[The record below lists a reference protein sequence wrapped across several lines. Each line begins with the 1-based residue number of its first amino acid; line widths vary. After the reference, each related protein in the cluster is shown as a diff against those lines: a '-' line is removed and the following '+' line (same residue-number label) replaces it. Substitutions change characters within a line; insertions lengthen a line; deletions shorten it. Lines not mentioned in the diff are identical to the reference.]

1 MSEKLDERVVK
12 LEFDNANFEK
22 KVKQTQKSLEKLDD
36 QLAFKNGTDGIQ
48 RVEAT
53 FSHFQMVAFA
63 VLNRIT
69 NRAIDFG
76 VQLVKSLSVDNIT
89 AGWTKFGEKT
99 TSVATMAAQKIKI
112 AGKVIDDYGE
122 KMEVINEQLDKL
134 NWFTDETSYN
144 FTDMV
149 DNIGKFTAAGRSLDE
164 SVKAMMGIANWAA
177 LSGQNAATASRAMY
191 QLSQALGKGYVQL
204 IDWKSIQTAN
214 MDTEEF
220 REKVLET
227 AVAVGELTKEGD
239 KFITKTGKRFSL
251 SEFTESLSSKWLTND
266 VLLKTLGNYSSAVER
281 LYEICEEEGITAT
294 EAIEKYG
301 DELEDFGLKAFKAAQ
316 EARTFSDVIASVK
329 DAVSTGWMNTA
340 EKIFGGYDESK
351 VLWTELANQLYDVFA
366 EGGNF
371 RNEVLGLWR
380 DLGGNNNVFGKHGEA
395 NQGSFWNIYDSI
407 IAVRNLIRDAWK
419 DVFGL
424 SSFTEATER
433 ARDIA
438 EKLNNL
444 TKRIQ
449 EFTKRVKNSL
459 ENNMKLRF
467 IFQGLFNVLKI
478 GIQIIAGVVY
488 ALNPLVQLVK
498 QLISLLFNKI
508 SAFGLNLSKIEGT
521 ASAIEEVARSIND
534 ILTNII
540 ESIDLVGFLDKVFN
554 LLGKIFKV
562 ISDLHPIEKLRKLIL
577 SILGAFK
584 GGLSGGVSG
593 FFSALSKGL
602 GKVVEIFGKGLSSL
616 KAENVVNP
624 IMSLFLG
631 LSSLLKGVISV
642 LKPLTTILGQ
652 VLNFVGVIL
661 QKFGEILSQLIS
673 AFNGEEV
680 GKVIKVLLSILIVLG
695 PLAVIAVA
703 VYNIVYSITTILSP
717 LKNLFQAAADMMWD
731 IGQSFKIKAM
741 ANILN
746 SVALV
751 LVAMGAA
758 VAIMANVPTRGFVM
772 ALGALAAISLFVTGL
787 LAFLYFFSKAESKMK
802 SRLKQLGNL
811 ATLQKAANLIFSVS
825 LSVLLIASAIKM
837 LSSIS
842 PSSLTKSVTA
852 ILAIMSSLFLMVV
865 GFDKLLN
872 IDVKY
877 KNVQKL
883 MQSIGYTILS
893 MSIALR
899 IIGGMKNENIIS
911 AVASVI
917 ALMGGIL
924 ALVAGF
930 SKLLTTSVNFA
941 KVNWL
946 MYSLSLAMINMAI
959 ALRIIGS
966 LKDENAMMNS
976 VVAMIAL
983 MASISGLIVAFGKL
997 TRTDI
1002 NQTKLNR
1009 VIFGLS
1015 LSLIAMA
1022 AAIRIISTIPN
1033 IGNVWTAVSALVVLM
1048 ASMAVLMIAINKL
1061 GALIGLKTLSIVFGL
1076 IGLSA
1081 ALLLLSMG
1089 LAAFAKG
1096 MSLVGNIDWSAFG
1109 KLAVSLLIINTLASS
1124 GIFKSTAIAI
1134 FGAALVSLGTGL
1146 ASLSGGLRTLQD
1158 VDWTVFGKL
1167 VVAMIAIKA
1176 FVEAG
1181 AGIIGS
1187 VKIFMLGASL
1197 VSLGAGLA
1205 SFSSGMKELDTVE
1218 WGAIGKLLV
1227 YMKVVKMFAKAGV
1240 IKTAKILM
1248 FSTSLLL
1255 LSVALTS
1262 FAGSL
1267 KALDQVEW
1275 SSIGMLAVLLITL
1288 GTLGGIA
1295 STMSLPLALL
1305 GLALV
1310 PLAAGLMLMAV
1321 AMKKF
1326 DDVGWESIFKTIVT
1340 LAASLTMLVVAT
1352 KLISGSFKDMAGMLA
1367 ISAAFA
1373 AIGAGMIIFAI
1384 AGKQLEEVSWSSIL
1398 KSIVLMAGAII
1409 LLVAATKILG
1419 PSTILVLALGAAV
1432 ALLGAGMLMAALS
1445 LQVFAQSLPAFMEAI
1460 IENVELISV
1469 ALTTIGPVLINAL
1482 LSAFNELLNKLS
1494 DIIPNIL
1501 NLAVVLI
1508 NGLLD
1513 ILEQEG
1519 PRILE
1524 VIVSLVDSL
1533 ANTLANHSESIIN
1546 ALGTIIQNLLTW
1558 LKNNIKELSL
1568 KMYDILIGVI
1578 DALTEKVPK
1587 LVRSLCEF
1595 LKVMINALFDNI
1607 GPVLEVLVTRAFG
1620 FLSEFIPKLIVE
1632 LMKFTAVLTNAVL
1645 VLIANVLKVT
1655 IASLGT
1661 LAKLMLDF
1669 LTGIILLMINVANG
1683 LGNVLFQAFRTIL
1696 FNAFYILSEVLIS
1709 MTTDIP
1715 KLLGGALGRVLGAL
1729 VDYLGD
1735 LINSHLGGLFGF
1747 GDTLKGWGRDIM
1759 NSATNTFDKSV
1770 MNGSNVMKALNEA
1783 RTNIS
1788 GTMKSITSSIKDD
1801 VEEGVGI
1808 INDTLQ
1814 DSLRSMGMVTSD
1826 NAENAANQTAEA
1838 TNKSI
1843 NDNAPFI
1850 AENAFKAGEEVGK
1863 DMSRGIQQGLDS
1875 ENGNLETHSTDAAKL
1890 AEEAMRKQT
1899 ETHSPSRV
1907 FARIGRFL
1915 MQGLSLGI
1923 DEGAVEA
1930 QNSAVD
1936 AMNMTLLA
1944 VKNAVESD
1952 VDDEIVIRPVMDLS
1966 NITNGAQSISSIM
1979 SNVGNGRVSVSGELA
1994 SNVQRR
2000 TVRLATEPQN
2010 QNGTTVV
2017 NNNET
2022 YNPVF
2027 NITSNDPDEVAREV
2041 DIRMQRM
2048 HKQSTLAKGGAR

>member
-12 LEFDNANFEK
+12 LEFDNAKFEK
-22 KVKQTQKSLEKLDD
+22 NVKQTQKSLKELDE
-36 QLAFKNGTDGIQ
+36 QLAFKDGTDGIE
-48 RVEAT
+48 RVEAS
-53 FSHFQMVAFA
+53 FSHFQIVAFT
-63 VLNRIT
+63 VISRIT
-69 NRAIDFG
+69 NKVIDLG
-76 VQLVKSLSVDNIT
+76 VRLVKSLSVDNIS

-112 AGKVIDDYGE
+112 AGRVIDDYSE
-122 KMEVINEQLDKL
+122 KMEVINDQLDKL

-395 NQGSFWNIYDSI
+395 NQGAFWNIYDSI
-407 IAVRNLIRDAWK
+407 IAVRNIIRDAWK

-488 ALNPLVQLVK
+488 ALNPLIQLVK
-498 QLISLLFNKI
+498 QLVSLLFNKI
-508 SAFGLNLSKIEGT
+508 AAFGLNLSKIEGT

-534 ILTNII
+534 ILTDIV

-554 LLGKIFKV
+554 LLGKIFKI

-577 SILGAFK
+577 AVLGAFK

-593 FFSALSKGL
+593 FFSALSRGL

-631 LSSLLKGVISV
+631 LSSLLKGVVSV

-652 VLNFVGVIL
+652 VLNFVGVVL

-673 AFNGEEV
+673 AFNGEKV
-680 GKVIKVLLSILIVLG
+680 GKVVKVLLSILLVLG
-695 PLAVIAVA
+695 PLVVIALA
-703 VYNIVYSITTILSP
+703 IYNIVYSITTILSP

-741 ANILN
+741 ASILN

-751 LVAMGAA
+751 LIAMGAA
-758 VAIMANVPTRGFVM
+758 VAIMANVPIRGFVM

-802 SRLKQLGNL
+802 GKLKQLR
-811 ATLQKAANLIFSVS
+811 TLRTLHNISSLIFSIS
-825 LSVLLIASAIKM
+825 LSILSIALAIKM

-842 PSSLTKSVTA
+842 PSSLTKSVTS
-852 ILAIMSSLFLMVV
+852 ILAIMSGLFLMVV
-865 GFDKLLN
+865 GFNKLLN
-872 IDVKY
+872 TDVKY
-877 KNVQKL
+877 KKVEKL
-883 MQSIGYTILS
+883 MSSIGYTVLS

-899 IIGGMKNENIIS
+899 IIGGMKTENIVS
-911 AVASVI
+911 AIASVI

-930 SKLLTTSVNFA
+930 SRLLTTNVNFV
-941 KVNWL
+941 KVDWL

-959 ALRIIGS
+959 ALRIIGG

-1022 AAIRIISTIPN
+1022 TAIRIISTIPN
-1033 IGNVWTAVSALVVLM
+1033 ISNVWTAVGALVVLM

-1081 ALLLLSMG
+1081 ALLLLAMG

-1096 MSLVGNIDWSAFG
+1096 MSLVGNVDWSAFG

-1124 GIFKSTAIAI
+1124 GIFRSTAIAI

-1146 ASLSGGLRTLQD
+1146 ASLSGGLRTLQG

-1167 VVAMIAIKA
+1167 VVAMLAIKA

-1205 SFSSGMKELDTVE
+1205 AFSAGMRELDTVE

-1227 YMKVVKMFAKAGV
+1227 YMKVVKMFAKAGI

-1255 LSVALTS
+1255 LSVALSS

-1275 SSIGMLAVLLITL
+1275 SSIGMLAVLFITI
-1288 GTLGGIA
+1288 GTLGGVA
-1295 STMSLPLALL
+1295 SSMAPLLAFL

-1310 PLAAGLMLMAV
+1310 PLAAGLLLMAA

-1352 KLISGSFKDMAGMLA
+1352 KLISGSFKEMAGMLA

-1373 AIGAGMIIFAI
+1373 AVGAGMMIFAI
-1384 AGKQLEEVSWSSIL
+1384 AGKQLESVSWSSIL

-1460 IENVELISV
+1460 IENVELIST

-1482 LSAFNELLNKLS
+1482 LSAFNDLLNNLS
-1494 DIIPNIL
+1494 DIIPSII
-1501 NLAVVLI
+1501 NLATVLI
-1508 NGLLD
+1508 DGLLD

-1519 PRILE
+1519 PRIIE
-1524 VIVSLVDSL
+1524 TVVTLVDSL
-1533 ANTLANHSESIIN
+1533 ANALADHSESIIN
-1546 ALGTIIQNLLTW
+1546 ALGIIVLNLLAW
-1558 LKNNIKELSL
+1558 LKNNIKQISSDLF
-1568 KMYDILIGVI
+1568 DILIGII

-1587 LVRSLCEF
+1587 LMRSLREF
-1595 LKVMINALFDNI
+1595 LIALINALFDNI
-1607 GPVLEVLVTRAFG
+1607 KPVTEVLVERAFG
-1620 FLSEFIPKLIVE
+1620 FLSDFIPKFIIE
-1632 LMKFTAVLTNAVL
+1632 LMKFTTVL
-1645 VLIANVLKVT
+1645 VNALLVLLAHVLKLA
-1655 IASLGT
+1655 ILSLGT
-1661 LAKLMLDF
+1661 LSKLMLDF
-1669 LTGIILLMINVANG
+1669 LAGLVLLLVHVFIGMNNIVFEALKTLAYN
-1683 LGNVLFQAFRTIL
+1683 LFETLSRVLTFMVT
-1696 FNAFYILSEVLIS
+1696 EV
-1709 MTTDIP
+1709 P
-1715 KLLGGALGRVLGAL
+1715 KLLGSALGKVIGAI
-1729 VDYLGD
+1729 VVEIGKIIRDRMG
-1735 LINSHLGGLFGF
+1735 NLFGW
-1747 GDTLKGWGRDIM
+1747 GDAMIGWGEGIIKDA
-1759 NSATNTFDKSV
+1759 NATFDQHIMS
-1770 MNGSNVMKALNEA
+1770 GDNVVSALNTA
-1783 RTNIS
+1783 RKN
-1788 GTMKSITSSIKDD
+1788 ITSTMSVITNAIGKDVTD
-1801 VEEGVGI
+1801 GVNE
-1808 INDTLQ
+1808 INKTMQ
-1814 DSLRSMGMVTSD
+1814 DSLTAMGMSTSK
-1826 NAENAANQTAEA
+1826 EA
-1838 TNKSI
+1838 KDVGDKVGDGLKTTMDSNWDDTVDRAK
-1843 NDNAPFI
+1843 
-1850 AENAFKAGEEVGK
+1850 KAGEETG
-1863 DMSRGIQQGLDS
+1863 RGFQEGLDS
-1875 ENGNLETHSTDAAKL
+1875 ERNNVTTTAGDVASDTIDTTKRRLGVA
-1890 AEEAMRKQT
+1890 
-1899 ETHSPSRV
+1899 SPSKV
-1907 FARIGRFL
+1907 FASIGRFL
-1915 MQGLSLGI
+1915 MQGLALGI

-1936 AMNMTLLA
+1936 SMNMTLMA

-1952 VDDEIVIRPVMDLS
+1952 IDDEIVIRPVMDL
-1966 NITNGAQSISSIM
+1966 TDVANGAQSISSIM

-1994 SNVQRR
+1994 SSVQRR
-2000 TVRLATEPQN
+2000 TGQLATEPQN

-2048 HKQSTLAKGGAR
+2048 HKQSALAKGGAR